1 LIGGIWPVPKVE
13 RLEALS
19 GEPPVDPIRFFGK
32 IISIPPRVRSC
43 RIWGPSSVERAILV

>member
-1 LIGGIWPVPKVE
+1 VD

-32 IISIPPRVRSC
+32 IISDAGSAGRVK
-43 RIWGPSSVERAILV
+43 G